1 MNDLPPRPSRNWST
15 PPPPPPSSTKK
26 KKGRFRP
33 FSVGLTEQQ
42 YQFLRETAEKTGQHM
57 SEVIRSLITQ
67 AMVGGGV
74 VSPEHQEG
82 LIARLMSLFRRRSVT
97 ITEEEWIAA
106 ASRKKSPDDRS
117 KTMSPERMKIQLE
130 LMNELKE
137 KLKERRVKSE
147 DESQLDTS
155 SNKIEDNA

>member
-1 MNDLPPRPSRNWST
+1 MSDLPPRPSRNWSS
-15 PPPPPPSSTKK
+15 PPPPPPSAKK
-26 KKGRFRP
+26 KRGRFRP

-57 SEVIRSLITQ
+57 SEIIRSLITQ
-67 AMVGGGV
+67 AMVGGGGV
-74 VSPEHQEG
+74 LVSPDQQEG

-106 ASRKKSPDDRS
+106 ASRKKSSEDRP

-147 DESQLDTS
+147 DEIGGD
-155 SNKIEDNA
+155 